1 MYRKEQY
8 TEKTL
13 ENFKNLFEGKLDEEN
28 RWIKMSKMIPWE
40 EFEGEYAKNFKEEK
54 GAPAKSFR
62 RFFWLCGKRCIIR
75 YSI

>member
-28 RWIKMSKMIPWE
+28 RALHNRGM
-40 EFEGEYAKNFKEEK
+40 N
-54 GAPAKSFR
+54 
-62 RFFWLCGKRCIIR
+62 
-75 YSI
+75 

>member
-28 RWIKMSKMIPWE
+28 RWHWYRLARS
-40 EFEGEYAKNFKEEK
+40 Y
-54 GAPAKSFR
+54 
-62 RFFWLCGKRCIIR
+62 KRCNTR
-75 YSI
+75 GSTNQANLE

>member
-28 RWIKMSKMIPWE
+28 RWIKMSKMIPWA
-40 EFEGEYAKNFKEEK
+40 GRNLKENMLKISKKKKEHQQ
-54 GAPAKSFR
+54 SH
-62 RFFWLCGKRCIIR
+62 LE
-75 YSI
+75 